1 MIVFDLICAEDHRFE
16 GWFASSEAFE
26 RQRLSGL
33 VACPVC
39 ASGAV
44 EKLPSARIR
53 RGAQPGAQEQAP
65 AVPPAA
71 KPAPAASGGPAMTL
85 ASFIDHVL
93 LNTEDVG
100 LRFPEEARKIHREEA
115 PRRAIRG
122 TASREDAEALAE
134 EGIPVL
140 QLPIPPASDWH

>member
-1 MIVFDLICAEDHRFE
+1 MIVYELICADEHRFE
-16 GWFASSEAFE
+16 GWFASAEAFE
-26 RQRLSGL
+26 RQRESGL

-53 RGAQPGAQEQAP
+53 RGGAQPAEE
-65 AVPPAA
+65 PPAA
-71 KPAPAASGGPAMTL
+71 PVPKQMPVTQRSTMTL

-93 LNTEDVG
+93 QNSEDVG
-100 LRFPEEARKIHREEA
+100 STFPEEARKIHYGEA
-115 PRRAIRG
+115 PRRGIRG
-122 TASREDAEALAE
+122 IASRDEAEALAE

-140 QLPIPPASDWH
+140 PLPIPTPDEWQ